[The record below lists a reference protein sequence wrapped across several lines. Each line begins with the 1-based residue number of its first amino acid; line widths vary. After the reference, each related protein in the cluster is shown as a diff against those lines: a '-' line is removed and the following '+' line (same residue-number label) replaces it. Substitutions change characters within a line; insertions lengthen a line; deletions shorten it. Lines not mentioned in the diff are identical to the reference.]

1 MRIGKL
7 AFLERVRMIVRSEHP
22 CWHMADNYAAGVINQ
37 YIVTEGEEVDGNFGN
52 TIRIRTRTG
61 FVATIDK
68 HRIVDIDGNRVDF
81 PKPLENIHIKVEG
94 STSWYDVR
102 RVDGVVTCSCKGFQF
117 RRDCKHLKE
126 LDAA

>member
-1 MRIGKL
+1 
-7 AFLERVRMIVRSEHP
+7 MIVKSEHP
-22 CWHMADNYAAGVINQ
+22 QWHAADRYAPGVVGQ
-37 YIVTEGEEVDGNFGN
+37 YIYTEGEEVDGDFGN
-52 TIRIRTRTG
+52 TIRVRTRTG

-102 RVDGVVTCSCKGFQF
+102 RYNGIVTCSCKGFQF
-117 RRDCKHLKE
+117 RRDCKHIKE
-126 LDAA
+126 LDKVA